1 MPQLRSIAST
11 RTGDGCKGLQ
21 VRRRPKVDKL
31 ATLVPSV
38 GAVSFAFSGFCRGR
52 PIRQFTML
60 CVEVSRPFSQHPPA
74 LFIGHVGDQIGHF
87 HAERFGQAR
96 QLGQLG

>member
-1 MPQLRSIAST
+1 
-11 RTGDGCKGLQ
+11 
-21 VRRRPKVDKL
+21 
-31 ATLVPSV
+31 
-38 GAVSFAFSGFCRGR
+38 
-52 PIRQFTML
+52 ML